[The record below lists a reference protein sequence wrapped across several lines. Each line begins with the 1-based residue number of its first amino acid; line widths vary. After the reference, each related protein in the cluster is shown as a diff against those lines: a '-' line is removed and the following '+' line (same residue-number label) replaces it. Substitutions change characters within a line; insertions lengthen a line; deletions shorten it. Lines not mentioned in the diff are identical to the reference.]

1 MSETNFDHELYLVE
15 KSQLAS
21 AFGAVEQADNISED
35 EKAVIRRC
43 LSNYNSMLDASKE
56 EDNSPDAI
64 ITRRIMLS
72 FKLWHC
78 MTDLEEV
85 IKVLQRI
92 ESYCKDE
99 DKEELNGLISLINQ
113 FDKDIKKPV
122 NKQ

>member
-56 EDNSPDAI
+56 KDNSPDAI
-64 ITRRIMLS
+64 ITSRIMLS

>member
-1 MSETNFDHELYLVE
+1 MSKTDFDLEMYLAN
-15 KSQLAS
+15 KSEIAS
-21 AFGAVEQADNISED
+21 AFGALEQAGNVSED

-64 ITRRIMLS
+64 ITSRIMCS

-78 MTDLEEV
+78 MTDLEDV

>member
-64 ITRRIMLS
+64 ITSRIMLS